1 MPGVYLKDQELLS
14 LSVFLAHSVPR
25 MLTGPT
31 QVPTTYCPPVHQYE
45 HEQNCGFSIPV
56 LLTFVCSWLHSLTI
70 VPHSLISTLAASFSQ
85 WLLWIGYINITN
97 STCPSLYPVLK
108 LLELFCSLFPLN
120 SFFNQIHRYIYGP
133 KWCVIWE
140 LTIGLWESRLLYN
153 CLDYPFPT
161 PLIYPILLCLFLLYV
176 SLSTSKCSSSPLLFN
191 SKPLSSFT

>member
-1 MPGVYLKDQELLS
+1 MS
-14 LSVFLAHSVPR
+14 LAHSVPH

-31 QVPTTYCPPVHQYE
+31 QVPATYCSPVHQDE
-45 HEQNCGFSIPV
+45 PEQNPGFSNPA

-70 VPHSLISTLAASFSQ
+70 VPHPLISTLAASFSQ
-85 WLLWIGYINITN
+85 WLLWIGYINSTN

-120 SFFNQIHRYIYGP
+120 SFFNQIHRYIYNP

-153 CLDYPFPT
+153 CLHYPFPK
-161 PLIYPILLCLFLLYV
+161 PLIYPILLCQFLFYLG
-176 SLSTSKCSSSPLLFN
+176 LSTSKCSSSPLLSY
-191 SKPLSSFT
+191 SKPLFSFT